1 MSDITQH
8 NLFKPPARSKAES
21 KAQTTD
27 NTARA
32 IIGDEAERREAK
44 TAKLRQARL
53 ESEAK
58 AAAEPA
64 PVKAPKAKKA
74 AKAK

>member
-1 MSDITQH
+1 MNDITQH
-8 NLFKPPARSKAES
+8 NLFKPARSKAES

-32 IIGDEAERREAK
+32 IIGDEAEGGEAK
-44 TAKLRQARL
+44 PASLPQARL
-53 ESEAK
+53 NSEAG

-64 PVKAPKAKKA
+64 PAKAPKAKKA